1 MSKQLRMA
9 CAVMDALITRD
20 VVTAPSML
28 DSLDYDVDSIRQT
41 LKVLAEHRFA
51 EHIGTES
58 DGRTKRYRMGP
69 KLRRPA

>member
-1 MSKQLRMA
+1 MSKQIRMA
-9 CAVMDALITRD
+9 CALMDLLRTEP
-20 VVTAPSML
+20 VVTARMAIERIE
-28 DSLDYDVDSIRQT
+28 YDDGSIRQA